1 MKTLMMMTILA
12 IMAATMVK
20 SEEVKKDVVT
30 EKVTETATVI
40 RVWLEKE
47 WIDIKVEEL
56 CGQISQKIQGITTE
70 IVSGV
75 VNSTYEEL
83 QPVLQ
88 QGAEQVY
95 ITRQRKR

>member
-20 SEEVKKDVVT
+20 SEEVKKDIVT

-47 WIDIKVEEL
+47 WIDIKEY
-56 CGQISQKIQGITTE
+56 QKQGWE
-70 IVSGV
+70 DGK
-75 VNSTYEEL
+75 
-83 QPVLQ
+83 Q
-88 QGAEQVY
+88 QNL
-95 ITRQRKR
+95 I

>member
-20 SEEVKKDVVT
+20 SEEVKKDIVT

-47 WIDIKVEEL
+47 WIDIKEY
-56 CGQISQKIQGITTE
+56 QKQGWE
-70 IVSGV
+70 DGK
-75 VNSTYEEL
+75 
-83 QPVLQ
+83 
-88 QGAEQVY
+88 EQNARNVKTIKSFFVKVQNY
-95 ITRQRKR
+95 VTQSK

>member
-20 SEEVKKDVVT
+20 SEEVKKDIVT

-47 WIDIKVEEL
+47 WIDIKEY
-56 CGQISQKIQGITTE
+56 QKQGWE
-70 IVSGV
+70 DGK
-75 VNSTYEEL
+75 
-83 QPVLQ
+83 Q
-88 QGAEQVY
+88 QNAKNLKTIKSFFVKVQNYV
-95 ITRQRKR
+95 TQD